1 MESVARSEM
10 KSCCRN
16 HNRVNAGKKGRQ
28 MITPL
33 IFIISLVLLLR
44 RFTSKRSRKIIGFLY
59 ASFAVWFV
67 YSILTY
73 GSYTLQPGQSV
84 QLRVYSNTDQL
95 EYHSELILEKKD
107 DRKIKLSGMTV
118 WSEQFSDVLFEVEGQ
133 KVVKIGDTENGSMEI
148 PNTQQAIQ
156 LVEDGI
162 VVNYLGEKVF
172 DVTNNKKFTITI
184 TITNVDDKPVHFKA
198 QVVDR

>member
-16 HNRVNAGKKGRQ
+16 HNRVDAGKKGRQ

-184 TITNVDDKPVHFKA
+184 TNVDDKPVHFKA

>member
-1 MESVARSEM
+1 
-10 KSCCRN
+10 
-16 HNRVNAGKKGRQ
+16 

-44 RFTSKRSRKIIGFLY
+44 RFKSKRSRKIIGFLY

-67 YSILTY
+67 YSIFTY

-84 QLRVYSNTDQL
+84 QLRVYPNTDQL
-95 EYHSELILEKKD
+95 EYNSELHFKKLD
-107 DRKIKLSGMTV
+107 DAKLKLSGRKG
-118 WSEQFSDVLFEVEGQ
+118 WGEQFGDVLFEVEGQ
-133 KVVKIGDTENGSMEI
+133 KVVKIGDTESGSKEL
-148 PNTQQAIQ
+148 PNNQQYIQ

-162 VVNYLGEKVF
+162 VVTYLGEKVF

-184 TITNVDDKPVHFKA
+184 TKVDDKPAHFKA
-198 QVVDR
+198 RVVDR

>member
-1 MESVARSEM
+1 
-10 KSCCRN
+10 
-16 HNRVNAGKKGRQ
+16 

-33 IFIISLVLLLR
+33 IFIISLVLLLH
-44 RFTSKRSRKIIGFLY
+44 RFKSKRSRKIIGFLC

-67 YSILTY
+67 YSIFTY

-84 QLRVYSNTDQL
+84 QFKVYPNTEQL
-95 EYHSELILEKKD
+95 EYSSELILEKKD
-107 DRKIKLSGMTV
+107 DQKIKLSGMTV
-118 WSEQFSDVLFEVEGQ
+118 WYEQFGDVLFEVDGQ

-184 TITNVDDKPVHFKA
+184 TNVDDKPAHFKA

>member
-1 MESVARSEM
+1 M

-33 IFIISLVLLLR
+33 IFIISLVLLLHRFKSKLSR
-44 RFTSKRSRKIIGFLY
+44 RIIGFLY

-67 YSILTY
+67 YSILAY

-84 QLRVYSNTDQL
+84 QLRVYPNTDQL
-95 EYHSELILEKKD
+95 EYSSELILEKKD
-107 DRKIKLSGMTV
+107 DQKIKLSGMTV
-118 WSEQFSDVLFEVEGQ
+118 WYEQFGDVLFEVDGQ

-184 TITNVDDKPVHFKA
+184 TNVDDKPVHFKA

>member
-1 MESVARSEM
+1 MV
-10 KSCCRN
+10 
-16 HNRVNAGKKGRQ
+16 
-28 MITPL
+28 TPL
-33 IFIISLVLLLR
+33 IFMISLVLLLH
-44 RFTSKRSRKIIGFLY
+44 RFKSKRSRRIIGFLY

-84 QLRVYSNTDQL
+84 QLRVYPNTDQL
-95 EYHSELILEKKD
+95 EYSSELILEKKD
-107 DRKIKLSGMTV
+107 DQKIKLSGMTV
-118 WSEQFSDVLFEVEGQ
+118 WSEQLGDVLFEVDGQ

-184 TITNVDDKPVHFKA
+184 TNVDDKPAHFEA

>member
-1 MESVARSEM
+1 M

-184 TITNVDDKPVHFKA
+184 TNVDDKPAHFEA
-198 QVVDR
+198 RVVDR

>member
-33 IFIISLVLLLR
+33 IFIISLVLLLH
-44 RFTSKRSRKIIGFLY
+44 RFKSKRSRRIIGFLY

-67 YSILTY
+67 YSILAY

-84 QLRVYSNTDQL
+84 QLRVYPNTDQL
-95 EYHSELILEKKD
+95 EYSSELILEKKD
-107 DRKIKLSGMTV
+107 DQKIKLSGMTV
-118 WSEQFSDVLFEVEGQ
+118 WYEQFGDVLFEVDGQ

-184 TITNVDDKPVHFKA
+184 TNVDDKPAHFKA
-198 QVVDR
+198 RVVDR

>member
-28 MITPL
+28 MVTPL

-84 QLRVYSNTDQL
+84 QLRVYPNTDQL
-95 EYHSELILEKKD
+95 EYSSELILEKKD
-107 DRKIKLSGMTV
+107 DQKIKLSGRNV
-118 WSEQFSDVLFEVEGQ
+118 WSEQFSGLYFEVTEN
-133 KVVKIGDTENGSMEI
+133 KIIQLGNSGNDDTEL
-148 PNTQQAIQ
+148 PNHQKDIQ
-156 LVEDGI
+156 
-162 VVNYLGEKVF
+162 
-172 DVTNNKKFTITI
+172 
-184 TITNVDDKPVHFKA
+184 
-198 QVVDR
+198 

>member
-1 MESVARSEM
+1 ML
-10 KSCCRN
+10 
-16 HNRVNAGKKGRQ
+16 
-28 MITPL
+28 TPL
-33 IFIISLVLLLR
+33 IFIVTLILLLH
-44 RFTSKRSRKIIGFLY
+44 RFKSKRSRMIIGLLY

-84 QLRVYSNTDQL
+84 KLKVYPNTDQL
-95 EYHSELILEKKD
+95 EYSSELILEKKD
-107 DRKIKLSGMTV
+107 DQKIKLSGMTV
-118 WSEQFSDVLFEVEGQ
+118 WSEQFGDVLFEVEGQ

-156 LVEDGI
+156 LAEDGI

-184 TITNVDDKPVHFKA
+184 TNVDDKPAQFKA
-198 QVVDR
+198 RVVDR

>member
-28 MITPL
+28 MVTPL

-84 QLRVYSNTDQL
+84 QLRVYPNTDQL
-95 EYHSELILEKKD
+95 EYRSELILEKKD
-107 DRKIKLSGMTV
+107 DQKIKLSGMTV
-118 WSEQFSDVLFEVEGQ
+118 WYEQFGDVLFEVDGQ

-184 TITNVDDKPVHFKA
+184 TNVDDKPVHFKA

>member
-33 IFIISLVLLLR
+33 IFIISLVLLLH
-44 RFTSKRSRKIIGFLY
+44 RFKSKRSRRIIGFLY

-67 YSILTY
+67 YSILAY

-84 QLRVYSNTDQL
+84 QLRVYPNTDQL
-95 EYHSELILEKKD
+95 EYSSELILEKKD
-107 DRKIKLSGMTV
+107 DQKIKLSGMTV
-118 WSEQFSDVLFEVEGQ
+118 WYEQFGDVLFEVDGQ

-184 TITNVDDKPVHFKA
+184 TNVDDKPVHFKA